1 MDLYEFYS
9 GRSFDAYKELGA
21 HVVKEISGK
30 NRRKVVVGVDFITYA
45 PNAESVSVTGEFN
58 GWGNSDGTV
67 LRRGFFKCFVPG
79 AKVGQMYKYKIYQRD
94 GRCVDHCDPYGF
106 GMELRPAFA
115 SVIRDMD
122 AYSFGD
128 GRWMKS
134 RDERKEAR

>member
-58 GWGNSDGTV
+58 GWGETQMERCYDG
-67 LRRGFFKCFVPG
+67 GFFKCFVPG
-79 AKVGQMYKYKIYQRD
+79 AKVGQMYKYKIYRE
-94 GRCVDHCDPYGF
+94 
-106 GMELRPAFA
+106 MA
-115 SVIRDMD
+115 D
-122 AYSFGD
+122 A
-128 GRWMKS
+128 
-134 RDERKEAR
+134 